1 MINLNITNHNE
12 LVEKIK
18 TGDRRSLAKAI
29 TLVESTRQD
38 HQNLS
43 RLILEKLK
51 NDSKTSLKIGLTGT
65 PGVGKSTFIET
76 LGLHLTNIGKKV
88 AVLAVDPSSLTTG
101 GSILGDKTRMELLSK
116 KNNAFIRPS
125 PNQGSLGGV
134 AKRTREVISLC
145 EAAGYDIIL
154 VETVGVG
161 QSETVVSEMTD
172 AFCLLIAPAGGDE
185 LQGVKRGIM
194 EISDII
200 LINKSDGD
208 LKQIAQKTSTEY
220 KSALNLFRRRSYDP
234 PNFPQVMPISSL
246 TNKGPTKVWKAIEEL
261 ILWRKEKGYF
271 DTIRNEQKIASFNR
285 ELNNKFQEKTFRTKK
300 IVSEIQAIKRQI
312 YQGVITPEV
321 AAEDLINKIL
331 IRDS

>member
-1 MINLNITNHNE
+1 MANE
-12 LVEKIK
+12 NSTVISLVENASK
-18 TGDRRSLAKAI
+18 GDRRSVSRLL
-29 TLVESTRQD
+29 TLVERGGISAEEVAEAT
-38 HQNLS
+38 H
-43 RLILEKLK
+43 KLAGK
-51 NDSKTSLKIGLTGT
+51 SHVIGITGA
-65 PGVGKSTFIET
+65 PGAGKST
-76 LGLHLTNIGKKV
+76 LTASLAKDLATSEYKP
-88 AVLAVDPSSLTTG
+88 AVLAVDPSSVTTG

-145 EAAGYDIIL
+145 EAAGYNIIL

-161 QSETVVSEMTD
+161 QSETIVSEMTD
-172 AFCLLIAPAGGDE
+172 VFCLLIAPTGGDE

-208 LKQIAQKTSTEY
+208 LKLIAKQTSAQY

-246 TNKGPTKVWKAIEEL
+246 TNLGPTKVWKAIEEL
-261 ILWRKEKGYF
+261 ILWRKENGYF

-285 ELNNKFQEKTFRTKK
+285 ELNNKFQEKTFRSKK
-300 IVSEIQAIKRQI
+300 IVSEIQATKRQI
-312 YQGVITPEV
+312 YQGLITPEV

-331 IRDS
+331 IGDS